1 MDSVEESVI
10 DHLVISEDL
19 KDDLESLIIDE
30 ERNHV
35 LTKVTKTK
43 KGIKKI
49 KSDHNPLISKFK
61 MVGIGNQ
68 ELNEKS
74 CLILN
79 IKPVKKCLQRSQILE
94 LICQKYLTQMMT

>member
-1 MDSVEESVI
+1 LEKESVI
-10 DHLVISEDL
+10 DHLVNSGDL
-19 KDDLESLIIDE
+19 KKDLESLIIDE

-43 KGIKKI
+43 KGIKKN

-61 MVGIGNQ
+61 MAWNGKPRVERI
-68 ELNEKS
+68 ELFNLKYKA
-74 CLILN
+74 CQ
-79 IKPVKKCLQRSQILE
+79 KCLKRSQILE